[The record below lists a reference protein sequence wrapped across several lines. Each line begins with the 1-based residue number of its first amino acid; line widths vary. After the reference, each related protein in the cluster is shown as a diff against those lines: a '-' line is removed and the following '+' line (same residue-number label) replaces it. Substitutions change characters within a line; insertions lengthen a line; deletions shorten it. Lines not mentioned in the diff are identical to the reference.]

1 MTSNKESGRM
11 IAWRGV
17 IGIAVAALLASLL
30 AACQPSVQQQ
40 TIYYGT
46 GSYTVGIYDD
56 PNMNRAPPGM

>member
-1 MTSNKESGRM
+1 MTSKERGRM

-17 IGIAVAALLASLL
+17 IGIAVAALLAAWL
-30 AACQPSVQQQ
+30 AACQPPVQQQ

-56 PNMNRAPPGM
+56 PNMNRGPPGM